1 MTPHLKLLTGLW
13 IMDTMVDMVDDYDS
27 APQVADRSMDTMV
40 DMVAYDKQSCSDI
53 EDFPVLLVDDATRKL
68 PEMIIKI

>member
-1 MTPHLKLLTGLW
+1 
-13 IMDTMVDMVDDYDS
+13 MDNMADEYDS
-27 APQVADRSMDTMV
+27 APQVADRPMDTMV

>member
-1 MTPHLKLLTGLW
+1 L
-13 IMDTMVDMVDDYDS
+13 DMVDKYDS
-27 APQVADRSMDTMV
+27 APQVADRPMDTMV

-53 EDFPVLLVDDATRKL
+53 EDFPVLLVEDATRKL